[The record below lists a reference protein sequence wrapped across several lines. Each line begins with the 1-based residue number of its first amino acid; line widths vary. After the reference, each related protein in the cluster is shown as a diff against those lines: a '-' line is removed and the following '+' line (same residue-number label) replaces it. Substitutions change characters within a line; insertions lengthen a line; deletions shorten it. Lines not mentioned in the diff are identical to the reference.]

1 MSEKNSKQVLAFTAE
16 TSEAAVR
23 SITAF
28 YAIAT
33 TAKIYH
39 WQSAGS
45 NFEGDHLLF
54 DRIFDDIY
62 KFDYI
67 DIAAESLAMQKV
79 SYNPDILND
88 VQKLIAEQE
97 GKKFSK
103 EDLMNDDVQDLMF
116 QELGNMLE
124 NWNIESMKIK
134 SMIPQLA
141 QMYDQMYE
149 TCGILRGL
157 IDARL
162 RRSKI
167 ISRLEKAFN
176 LK

>member
-1 MSEKNSKQVLAFTAE
+1 MSEKNPKKVLAFTAE
-16 TSEAAVR
+16 TSEAAVK
-23 SITAF
+23 SVTAF

-54 DRIFDDIY
+54 DRIFDDMY

-67 DIAAESLAMQKV
+67 DIVAESLAMQKIP
-79 SYNPDILND
+79 YNPDILND

-97 GKKFSK
+97 GKKFTK
-103 EDLMNDDVQDLMF
+103 EDLMNENAQDLMF

-124 NWNIESMKIK
+124 NWYIESMQIK
-134 SMIPQLA
+134 SMVPQLA
-141 QMYDQMYE
+141 QIYDQMYE
-149 TCGILRGL
+149 TCGVLRGL

-167 ISRLEKAFN
+167 VSRLEKAFD

>member
-1 MSEKNSKQVLAFTAE
+1 MSEKNSKKVLAFTAE
-16 TSEAAVR
+16 TSEAAVK
-23 SITAF
+23 SVTAF

-54 DRIFDDIY
+54 DRIFDDMY

-67 DIAAESLAMQKV
+67 DIVAESLAMQKIP
-79 SYNPDILND
+79 YNPDILND

-103 EDLMNDDVQDLMF
+103 EDLMNDNVQDLMF

-124 NWNIESMKIK
+124 NWYIESMQIK
-134 SMIPQLA
+134 SMVPQLA

-149 TCGILRGL
+149 TCGVLRGL

-167 ISRLEKAFN
+167 VSRLEKAFD

>member
-1 MSEKNSKQVLAFTAE
+1 MSEKGSKQVLAFTAE
-16 TSEAAVR
+16 TSEAAVK

-67 DIAAESLAMQKV
+67 DTAAESLAMQEE

-97 GKKFSK
+97 GKKFTK
-103 EDLMNDDVQDLMF
+103 EDLQRRIYNND
-116 QELGNMLE
+116 
-124 NWNIESMKIK
+124 
-134 SMIPQLA
+134 
-141 QMYDQMYE
+141 
-149 TCGILRGL
+149 
-157 IDARL
+157 
-162 RRSKI
+162 
-167 ISRLEKAFN
+167 
-176 LK
+176 

>member
-1 MSEKNSKQVLAFTAE
+1 MSEKGFKQVLAFTAE
-16 TSEAAVR
+16 TSEAVVK
-23 SITAF
+23 SITSF

-67 DIAAESLAMQKV
+67 DIAAESLAMQKG

-103 EDLMNDDVQDLMF
+103 EDLMNDNVQDLMF
-116 QELGNMLE
+116 QELANMLE
-124 NWNIESMKIK
+124 NWYAENLQVK
-134 SMIPQLA
+134 SIVPQLS
-141 QMYDQMYE
+141 QIYDQMYE
-149 TCGILRGL
+149 TCGNLRGL

-167 ISRLEKAFN
+167 ISRLEKAFD